1 MSHRIFATGL
11 ILALFLLIS
20 MAGWASEGVEGDRE
34 SVYVTVG
41 ILDVDA
47 INSAEQNFTVNIY
60 VQFRWTDPKLAHG
73 GDNHIRRNLAEIQA
87 PRILLLNQQKAWS
100 SMLSVVDISP
110 EGEAVYRTRL
120 WGDFSQP
127 LDLQKFPFD
136 SHTFEI
142 PIIAIGNSGM
152 PALLLSDPAEES
164 FIADRLSVTDWEIQE
179 WQGKSQDLELTRNN
193 AVPGFVF
200 TFRAERIYNNYLI
213 KFIIPLILIS
223 AMSWVVFWIDPTESG
238 SQLSVAVTTVLTLI
252 AYNIALSS
260 KLPEIPYLTRMDLL
274 LFGSTL
280 LVFSALIEVVFT
292 SRLAKTGRL
301 ELARKTDLT
310 CRILF
315 PAMYLLIATA
325 SLRW

>member
-1 MSHRIFATGL
+1 
-11 ILALFLLIS
+11 
-20 MAGWASEGVEGDRE
+20 
-34 SVYVTVG
+34 
-41 ILDVDA
+41 
-47 INSAEQNFTVNIY
+47 
-60 VQFRWTDPKLAHG
+60 
-73 GDNHIRRNLAEIQA
+73 
-87 PRILLLNQQKAWS
+87 
-100 SMLSVVDISP
+100 
-110 EGEAVYRTRL
+110 
-120 WGDFSQP
+120 
-127 LDLQKFPFD
+127 
-136 SHTFEI
+136 
-142 PIIAIGNSGM
+142 
-152 PALLLSDPAEES
+152 
-164 FIADRLSVTDWEIQE
+164 VTDWEIQE